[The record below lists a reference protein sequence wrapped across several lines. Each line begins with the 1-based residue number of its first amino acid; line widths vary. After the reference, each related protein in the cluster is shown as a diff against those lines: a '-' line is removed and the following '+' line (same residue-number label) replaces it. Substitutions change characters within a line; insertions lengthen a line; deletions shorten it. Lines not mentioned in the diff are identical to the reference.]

1 MNPQDIISYLQE
13 HPEFFEQQPE
23 LFASLS
29 FPTSHGGR
37 AISLTER
44 QMMTLREKN
53 KVLELKIAELM
64 RYGQENEAIAEKFQR
79 WTRLLLLQR
88 QARLLPET
96 LTASL
101 AEIFNVPHLALRIW
115 ASSPELT
122 DLPCTETVPVELV
135 RLTDQQQSPYCGP
148 ATETKADAVAL
159 LKEANIQ
166 SIALIPLRRGATPES
181 FGLLMLGSADPR
193 RFHTG
198 MGTDFLSH
206 IGETASAALT
216 RLLN

>member
-1 MNPQDIISYLQE
+1 MNPQDIINHLQA
-13 HPEFFEQQPE
+13 HPEFFEQHPE
-23 LFASLS
+23 LFAALTL
-29 FPTSHGGR
+29 PTTHGGR

-88 QARLLPET
+88 QARLIPET

-101 AEIFNVPHLALRIW
+101 AEIFNVPHLALRVW
-115 ASSPELT
+115 ATSPELAE
-122 DLPCTETVPVELV
+122 LSCTEAVPVELV
-135 RLTDQQQSPYCGP
+135 RLTDQQRTPYCGP
-148 ATETKADAVAL
+148 ATETKSDAVAL

-181 FGLLMLGSADPR
+181 FGVLVLGSADPR
-193 RFHTG
+193 RFHGG
-198 MGTDFLSH
+198 MATDFLAH

>member
-1 MNPQDIISYLQE
+1 MNPQEIISYLQD
-13 HPEFFEQQPE
+13 HPEFFEQHPE
-23 LFASLS
+23 LFASLTLPS
-29 FPTSHGGR
+29 AHGGR

-88 QARLLPET
+88 QAHLVPET

-101 AEIFNVPHLALRIW
+101 SEIFNVPHLALRVW

-122 DLPCTETVPVELV
+122 GLACTETVPVELI
-135 RLTDQQQSPYCGP
+135 RQADQQQSPYCGP
-148 ATETKADAVAL
+148 ATEAKADAVAL

-166 SIALIPLRRGATPES
+166 SIALIPLRRGAASES
-181 FGLLMLGSADPR
+181 FGLLVLGSADPR
-193 RFHTG
+193 RFHSE

-216 RLLN
+216 RLLT